1 MKFIEFFIA
10 FVLFF
15 IFICGDGKENRG
27 RDAVGK
33 RPQWAERVFLLSHA
47 GTGFRSLPDNCSRT
61 RLSLL
66 YTHTHIYMHNIL
78 LYTIIHH

>member
-15 IFICGDGKENRG
+15 IFICGDGEREQ
-27 RDAVGK
+27 GK

-66 YTHTHIYMHNIL
+66 YTHTHIYA
-78 LYTIIHH
+78 